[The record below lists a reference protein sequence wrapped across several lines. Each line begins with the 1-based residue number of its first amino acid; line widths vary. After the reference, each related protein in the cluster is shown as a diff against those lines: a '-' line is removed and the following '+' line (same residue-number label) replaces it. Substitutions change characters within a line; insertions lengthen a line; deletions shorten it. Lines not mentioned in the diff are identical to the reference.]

1 MHLPSDQYWPG
12 RQMGLLED
20 GQISPKSANSRCW
33 HSSSPALLAF
43 KARCLSCLPSRVPKG
58 ENVSSTARLSALYKP
73 GANPLVVFLVGAS
86 TGDMYDKY
94 GNGTE
99 WVWQKQGK

>member
-1 MHLPSDQYWPG
+1 M
-12 RQMGLLED
+12 
-20 GQISPKSANSRCW
+20 
-33 HSSSPALLAF
+33 
-43 KARCLSCLPSRVPKG
+43 PKG